1 MLEEIES
8 VTNDAIINIALD
20 TVKKNKQMIVFVNI
34 KKGAEAT
41 AEKIA
46 SKIKLSSEEQK
57 IMQSISEESLK
68 ALGTPT
74 KQCRRLS
81 KILENGVAFHHSGLH
96 SKQRELIETNFR
108 EGKIKVICATPTLAA
123 GVDLPAFRVVIR
135 DLKRYGGSWG
145 MTDIPVLEY
154 EQQAGRAGRPK
165 YDKAGEA
172 ICIANSVEEKEKIW
186 NQYILGEPEEIL
198 SKLAVEPILRTYIL
212 SLVAT
217 GYVSSVSGIKSFMSK
232 TFYAHQY
239 KDLGRLHSLLDK
251 MISKLE
257 EWEFISMESKQDEKE
272 KTGKNKTGF
281 VSASKIKNDSEIIAT
296 KLGQRVAELYLDPYT
311 AHYLI
316 VSMQNN
322 SSEKETIEFPV
333 LQMITWTLE
342 MRPLVRTRK
351 KDLERVEEYLTKF
364 DEDFLC
370 LKPDEYSEEYYEFLD
385 SVNTAIVLDEWMN
398 ETNEDKI
405 FEEHNVAPGEL
416 NAKLE
421 RAEWLLHSCYELSKI
436 QGFRE
441 VGKAILKTKTR
452 LKYGVK
458 EELLPL
464 LKLKGIGR
472 IRARKLF
479 SNGIRDL
486 GDVKKAEVT
495 ILAQLIG
502 KTIALD
508 IKKQVG
514 QDLDAEKV
522 QVSPTKRKGQI
533 SLDKF

>member
-1 MLEEIES
+1 MLEEIDII
-8 VTNDAIINIALD
+8 TNDPIIDLALD
-20 TVKKNKQMIVFVNI
+20 TAKINKQMIVFVNT
-34 KKGAEAT
+34 KKSAEAT

-46 SKIKLSSEEQK
+46 SKIKLTEKEQK
-57 IMQSISEESLK
+57 EYLQISEEILK
-68 ALGTPT
+68 ALSTPT

-81 KILENGVAFHHSGLH
+81 KIIEKGIAFHHSGLH
-96 SKQRELIETNFR
+96 SKQRELIEQNFK
-108 EGKIKVICATPTLAA
+108 EGKIKTICATPTLAA

-165 YDKAGEA
+165 YDKVGEA
-172 ICIANSVEEKEKIW
+172 ICISDSVEEKEKIW
-186 NQYILGEPEEIL
+186 HQYILGEPEEIL

-217 GYVSSVSGIKSFMSK
+217 GYISSVTGIKSFMSK

-239 KDLGRLHSLLDK
+239 KDMARLNSLLDK

-257 EWEFISMESKQDEKE
+257 EWEFITLESEKE
-272 KTGKNKTGF
+272 KGF
-281 VSASKIKNDSEIIAT
+281 VSASKIKKDSEIKST

-311 AHYLI
+311 AHYLL
-316 VSMQNN
+316 VSMQKG
-322 SSEKETIEFPV
+322 SSKKEIPEFSV
-333 LQMITWTLE
+333 LQMICWTLE

-351 KDLERVEEYLTKF
+351 KDLKKIEEYIVKYEDELLTF
-364 DEDFLC
+364 
-370 LKPDEYSEEYYEFLD
+370 KPDEYSEEYYEFLD
-385 SVNTAIVLDEWMN
+385 SMNTAITLDAWMN
-398 ETNEDKI
+398 ETQEDKI
-405 FEEHNVAPGEL
+405 FEEHNVTPGEL
-416 NAKLE
+416 NAKLD
-421 RAEWLLHSCYELSKI
+421 RAEWLLHSCHELSKI

-479 SNGIRDL
+479 SNGIKDL
-486 GDVKKAEVT
+486 GQVKKAEVT
-495 ILAQLIG
+495 IIAQLIG
-502 KTIALD
+502 KSVALD

-522 QVSPTKRKGQI
+522 QISPKKRKGQI
-533 SLDKF
+533 SLEKF